1 MLGKFSK
8 FGFFVAVD
16 LIRIL
21 FAMAA
26 NNRDPD
32 LDAFDKLLASKKSG
46 PEKDKK
52 LRDHYVGVL
61 NERNKL
67 KEQVA
72 VVKVSH

>member
-1 MLGKFSK
+1 MLVPIYPVFN
-8 FGFFVAVD
+8 F
-16 LIRIL
+16 I

-26 NNRDPD
+26 RNHEHD

-46 PEKDKK
+46 PGKHKK
-52 LRDHYVGVL
+52 LRDHYVRLL

-72 VVKVSH
+72 VVMVSHCKSAS